1 MRLVVAAVVLAAP
14 LLLSSPSWAEGQY
27 APGVTNTEIK
37 IGNTMPYSG
46 PASAVGVSGRAMAAY
61 FAMINEHGGVNGR
74 NITFISLDDAY
85 SPPKTVEQTRRLVEQ
100 EGVAFMFAPLG
111 TPTNS
116 AIQGYL
122 NEKRVPQLFLGSN
135 ASKWNQPSDPSRR
148 GTSPR
153 ASPATGRPRGQGLLL
168 FRRLCRCGHGKRNH
182 RRSRRKR
189 TGYPGSRHIRE
200 LAASHRRHCVCCPS
214 PQSAPAEYWAC
225 SRGCSVH
232 DLVDAQ
238 WRRRCMG

>member
-153 ASPATGRPRGQGLLL
+153 ASPATGRPRGQGCFFFGACAGAVMENETIAVRGENERDIQGLGIFESLLHPIADTVCVVL
-168 FRRLCRCGHGKRNH
+168 RLNQRQRNI
-182 RRSRRKR
+182 
-189 TGYPGSRHIRE
+189 G
-200 LAASHRRHCVCCPS
+200 
-214 PQSAPAEYWAC
+214 
-225 SRGCSVH
+225 
-232 DLVDAQ
+232 LVVEDVVSTIS
-238 WRRRCMG
+238 